1 MNAMTLARI
10 RKIDAIIRRIK
21 HIQGEV
27 FSPYTDY
34 AIENLKL
41 VKLQV
46 AIDGQKRD
54 ELEAE
59 RADHE

>member
-1 MNAMTLARI
+1 MNADTIARV

-21 HIQGEV
+21 HIQREV

-41 VKLQV
+41 VKIQV
-46 AIDGQKRD
+46 AIDGANRD
-54 ELEAE
+54 KLDAE
-59 RADHE
+59 RD